1 MTFGPG
7 ASAVDTIAEVTD
19 APVTPA
25 TTRPVSTARVLTTL
39 MVPMFMALLALSV
52 INVALPVIGT
62 ALDSDSRGLQWV
74 VSGYALAFGL
84 LLVPSGRL
92 GDATGRKRLFL
103 AGVAVFVGGA
113 VVAGFAQ
120 SIEMLNLARLIQGVG
135 SGMLNPQT
143 FGLIQKYFRGG
154 ARARAFA
161 TLATTVSIATA
172 SGPLVGGLLIE
183 VLGDDLGWRAMF
195 LVNVPLGALALVLGW
210 RWLPD
215 DRRLPPGEA
224 GPDVGGSAARAGDMA
239 RLSAERG
246 GDAEQRDGD
255 VHGDG
260 GVHGDGAG
268 RGDGPGHDDDE
279 AGRASRI
286 AAAVNAGLPRPRHR
300 GRRTRLDLDPV
311 GIVLLGVAV
320 LSLMLPFLTRGGSPA
335 LWALV
340 PVGLGL
346 MAAFAWWERRYERIG
361 RPPLVNPD
369 IFRDP
374 AFRNG
379 MIIVSIYFVGGTS
392 LWIVM
397 PMYLQF
403 HLGYAPIDSAFISL
417 PASVLAAISAQ
428 VAGRFVLRLGRRMV
442 IGGFCLTITA
452 LLTFILLAG
461 VVESGAV
468 SYLIFMA
475 PAAMMGTAQG
485 MTISPNQTL
494 TLRAVDPEYGGVA
507 GSIISLGQRMGTAVG
522 TAMVPGVLFWIV
534 ETQDDWL
541 LAFRVALGLI
551 AALAAGA
558 LAFSIVDRRR
568 EVRCGS

>member
-1 MTFGPG
+1 MT
-7 ASAVDTIAEVTD
+7 DE
-19 APVTPA
+19 PVTTP
-25 TTRPVSTARVLTTL
+25 TPRPVSTARVLTTL

-183 VLGDDLGWRAMF
+183 VLGDNLGWRAMF

-224 GPDVGGSAARAGDMA
+224 GGDVGGSAARAGDMA
-239 RLSAERG
+239 RLAAEREDDTG
-246 GDAEQRDGD
+246 A
-255 VHGDG
+255 GDG
-260 GVHGDGAG
+260 YQHGDGAG
-268 RGDGPGHDDDE
+268 RGDRRGFDDDE
-279 AGRASRI
+279 ASRASGI
-286 AAAVNAGLPRPRHR
+286 AIAVNAGLPRPRHR

-320 LSLMLPFLTRGGSPA
+320 LSLMLPFLTRGGNPA
-335 LWALV
+335 LWGLV

-346 MAAFAWWERRYERIG
+346 MAVFAWWERRYERIG

-369 IFRDP
+369 VFRDP

-379 MIIVSIYFVGGTS
+379 MFIVSIYFVGGTS

-403 HLGYAPIDSAFISL
+403 HLGYTPIDSAFISL

-461 VVESGAV
+461 VVESGAT

-507 GSIISLGQRMGTAVG
+507 GSIISLGQRMGTAMG

-534 ETQDDWL
+534 ETQGDWL

-568 EVRCGS
+568 EVRCG